1 MTLLAAWAVACA
13 PAFAA
18 DPPKATPPK
27 SAPKPTEAV
36 VEASIDDLQKAMQ
49 AGRLTSQQVAQQYLD
64 RIQSIDKSGPA
75 VNAII
80 EVNPDALAEAAK
92 LDAERKARGPRGP
105 LHGIPVLLKDNIA
118 TADRMQTT
126 AGSLALV
133 GAKAP
138 RDAFVAQRLREAGAV
153 ILGKTNLSEWSNMR
167 SSRSSS
173 GWSSRGG
180 LTRNPYA
187 LDRSASGS
195 SSGSAAAIAASLGA
209 VALGTDTDGSIVSPS
224 SANNIV
230 GIRPTVG
237 LVSRSGIVP
246 IAVSQDTAGPMARTV
261 ADAAAVL
268 EVIAGTDPADKS
280 TAEAGKRRVEYTK
293 RLDRNALRGARLGVV
308 RNQFGGRNDL
318 QSAEIEKA
326 LAVLKAQGAILVD
339 VTGIPTAEQLGN
351 DELTVMLYE
360 LKNNLDAYLEE
371 WARGAPVKS
380 LAEVIAYNDRNR
392 AKVMPWFGQEHL
404 LAAQSKGRLDSPEY
418 LKARGEGLRLA
429 RDEGIDKVLKENQL
443 DALIAPTG
451 GLPWMND
458 LVKGD
463 ATGGG
468 FTALAAVAG
477 YPHVTVPAG
486 FVQGLPVGLSFV
498 GTAWSEARLIGLAY
512 AFEQAT
518 KHRRAPTYPRTIN
531 QWNPP

>member
-1 MTLLAAWAVACA
+1 MTSLAAWAVACA

-18 DPPKATPPK
+18 DPPKATASKP
-27 SAPKPTEAV
+27 APKPADAV

-49 AGRLTSQQVAQQYLD
+49 AGRLTSKQVTQQYLD
-64 RIQSIDKSGPA
+64 RIQSIDKSGPT

-80 EVNPDALAEAAK
+80 EVNPDALAEAEK

-133 GAKAP
+133 GAKPP
-138 RDAFVAQRLREAGAV
+138 RDAFVVTRLREAGAV
-153 ILGKTNLSEWSNMR
+153 ILGKANLSEWSNMR
-167 SSRSSS
+167 SSRPSS

-195 SSGSAAAIAASLGA
+195 SSGSAAAVAASLGA
-209 VALGTDTDGSIVSPS
+209 VALGTDTDGSIVSPA
-224 SANNIV
+224 SANNVV

-237 LVSRSGIVP
+237 LVSRAGVVP
-246 IAVSQDTAGPMARTV
+246 ISVSQDAVGPMARSV
-261 ADAAAVL
+261 RDAAIVL
-268 EVIAGTDPADKS
+268 EAIAGTDPGDKS
-280 TAEAGKRRVEYTK
+280 SAEAGKHRAEYTK
-293 RLDRNALRGARLGVV
+293 SLDRNALRGARLGVV
-308 RNQFGGRNDL
+308 RNQFAGRNDL
-318 QSAEIEKA
+318 QAAEVEKA
-326 LAVLKAQGAILVD
+326 LAVLKAQGAVLVD
-339 VTGIPTAEQLGN
+339 VTGIPTAEQLGDN
-351 DELTVMLYE
+351 ELTVMLYE

-371 WARGAPVKS
+371 YGRGSPVKS
-380 LAEVIAYNDRNR
+380 LADVIAFNEREK

-404 LAAQSKGRLDSPEY
+404 IAAQAKGRLDSPEY

-429 RDEGIDKVLKENQL
+429 RDEGIDKVLKEHKL
-443 DALIAPTG
+443 DALVAPTA

-463 ATGGG
+463 ASSGG
-468 FTALAAVAG
+468 FTAQAAVAG

-486 FVQGLPVGLSFV
+486 FVQGLPIGLSFV

-518 KHRRAPTYPRTIN
+518 RHRRAPTYPKTIN
-531 QWNPP
+531 KWNPP